1 MVGGTVS
8 AHGSTI
14 VREVISSTSSGADV
28 MSALPGLVRQLLDE
42 GAWRKF
48 TIPGGTVVEHA
59 TFGAFVQA
67 NPPGGLGGRKRQ
79 LAALCGTDEEL
90 ADRVRALLKG
100 EISAAAEHGGDR
112 KSEEFQDGGTNLKP
126 SRSNDAEQT
135 VARLKRDDPSLAEK
149 VVIGEM
155 SAYSAARSKGWKP
168 PRIQV
173 TSPER
178 VAEKLRDYMPRDAR
192 ERLAQLLLAT
202 DAEVADE
209 DGQPR

>member
-1 MVGGTVS
+1 MVGRTVS

-42 GAWRKF
+42 EAWRRF

-67 NPPGGLGGRKRQ
+67 DPPGGLGGRKWQ

-90 ADRVRALLKG
+90 AKRVRALLKG
-100 EISAAAEHGGDR
+100 EVPAAAEYGGDR
-112 KSEEFQDGGTNLKP
+112 RSEEFQDGGTNLKL

-135 VARLKRDDPSLAEK
+135 VARLKRDDPELAEQ
-149 VVIGEM
+149 VVSGEV
-155 SAYSAARSKGWKP
+155 SAYAAARSKGWKP

-173 TSPER
+173 TSPEK
-178 VAEKLRDYMPRDAR
+178 VAEKLRDYMPREGR
-192 ERLAQLLLAT
+192 QRLAELLLA
-202 DAEVADE
+202 DD
-209 DGQPR
+209 DGHGTATPP